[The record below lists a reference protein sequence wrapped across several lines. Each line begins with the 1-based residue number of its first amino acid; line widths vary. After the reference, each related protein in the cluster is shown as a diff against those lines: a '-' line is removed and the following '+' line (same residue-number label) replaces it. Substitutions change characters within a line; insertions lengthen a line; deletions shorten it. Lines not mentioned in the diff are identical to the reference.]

1 MQGKF
6 FDFRNFA
13 IRREKIVFVTS
24 EIYNGALGGLAG
36 ADAKCQE
43 RADVARRS
51 GTFKAWLSDRT
62 ASVEDRFD
70 RSRDGAA
77 FVRTDGVRVA
87 NNWQD
92 LTDGT
97 LLEAITRD
105 EFGNDR
111 ANSVWTNTGIGGDA
125 RGSDGDCYHWST
137 ASSTA
142 FSRIGSVFETD
153 SRWTVRDAINWS
165 CDRQYRLYCFQQ
177 VSF

>member
-1 MQGKF
+1 M
-6 FDFRNFA
+6 
-13 IRREKIVFVTS
+13 VFVTS
-24 EIYNGALGGLAG
+24 DQSYTGALGGLTG
-36 ADAKCQE
+36 ADTICQE
-43 RADVARRS
+43 RANEAGLP
-51 GTFKAWLSDRT
+51 GTFMAWLSDRDT
-62 ASVEDRFD
+62 SVSQRFD
-70 RSRDGAA
+70 RNRDDAA
-77 FVRTDGVRVA
+77 FVRTDGVRIA

-105 EFGNDR
+105 EFGNYR